1 MVYNSTIKNNNW
13 NIELVQKFVI
23 YFTINLIKNH
33 FSKNRF
39 KKSPI
44 TEYKKLRLIH
54 SKFLRL
60 FWCITLQNVSNP
72 LFLGI
77 YPVSKVRF
85 LLAFCKRNMEV
96 IALKII
102 SFPEQVKQMYLIT
115 NLIRLIHANGQSF
128 VFKLLDDYT
137 CRYSLINEI
146 CLYGPYIYREQN
158 VSNSLV

>member
-77 YPVSKVRF
+77 YVHSIQSK
-85 LLAFCKRNMEV
+85 
-96 IALKII
+96 I
-102 SFPEQVKQMYLIT
+102 SASILQKK
-115 NLIRLIHANGQSF
+115 HGGHSF
-128 VFKLLDDYT
+128 KKYFISGTSKA
-137 CRYSLINEI
+137 
-146 CLYGPYIYREQN
+146 N
-158 VSNSLV
+158 VSNNIFNPINSCKWSVLCIQIT

>member
-1 MVYNSTIKNNNW
+1 MFPTLFSW
-13 NIELVQKFVI
+13 AFM
-23 YFTINLIKNH
+23 FT
-33 FSKNRF
+33 
-39 KKSPI
+39 
-44 TEYKKLRLIH
+44 
-54 SKFLRL
+54 
-60 FWCITLQNVSNP
+60 
-72 LFLGI
+72 
-77 YPVSKVRF
+77 VSKARF
-85 LLAFCKRNMEV
+85 LLAFCKRNMED

-115 NLIRLIHANGQSF
+115 YLIRLIHANGQSF

>member
-1 MVYNSTIKNNNW
+1 MFPTLFSW
-13 NIELVQKFVI
+13 AFM
-23 YFTINLIKNH
+23 FT
-33 FSKNRF
+33 
-39 KKSPI
+39 
-44 TEYKKLRLIH
+44 
-54 SKFLRL
+54 
-60 FWCITLQNVSNP
+60 
-72 LFLGI
+72 
-77 YPVSKVRF
+77 VSKVRF

-137 CRYSLINEI
+137 CRHSLINEI

>member
-1 MVYNSTIKNNNW
+1 MFPTLYSW
-13 NIELVQKFVI
+13 AFM
-23 YFTINLIKNH
+23 FT
-33 FSKNRF
+33 
-39 KKSPI
+39 
-44 TEYKKLRLIH
+44 
-54 SKFLRL
+54 
-60 FWCITLQNVSNP
+60 
-72 LFLGI
+72 
-77 YPVSKVRF
+77 VSKVRF

-115 NLIRLIHANGQSF
+115 YLIRLIHANGQSF

-158 VSNSLV
+158 ASNSFNK

>member
-1 MVYNSTIKNNNW
+1 MYITLLYLPNGMVYNSTIKNNNW

-77 YPVSKVRF
+77 NVQSIQSK
-85 LLAFCKRNMEV
+85 
-96 IALKII
+96 I
-102 SFPEQVKQMYLIT
+102 SASILQKK
-115 NLIRLIHANGQSF
+115 HGGHSF
-128 VFKLLDDYT
+128 KKYFISGTSKA
-137 CRYSLINEI
+137 
-146 CLYGPYIYREQN
+146 N
-158 VSNSLV
+158 VSNNIFNPINSCKWSVLCIQIT